1 MASIIIFG
9 GHGMVA
15 LLLESILTARGDRV
29 TAVIRNPDHAEEVA
43 SEGAEPLVADLE
55 TLDVDA
61 LAELI
66 AGHDAIVWSAG
77 AGGGNPRRTRAVD
90 REAAIRTMDAALQ
103 AGVKRYIMVS
113 YFGSPADHGV
123 DPEHPFFHY
132 AEAKAAA
139 DDYLRSTELDWTVLG
154 PSGLTVERASGKID
168 VHAEQSGTVSRGN
181 TAEVIAAV
189 LRDDETIRR
198 TIRFNNGTTP
208 IAAALRE

>member
-1 MASIIIFG
+1 MARIIIFG

-15 LLLESILTARGDRV
+15 LLLESILTARGDSV
-29 TAVIRNPDHAEEVA
+29 TAVIRNPDQVEEVA
-43 SEGAEPLVADLE
+43 SKGAQPLVADVE
-55 TLDVDA
+55 QLDVDA

-77 AGGGNPRRTRAVD
+77 AGGGNPARTRAVD

-103 AGVKRYIMVS
+103 VGVKRYVMVS
-113 YFGSPADHGV
+113 YFSSSRDHGV

-139 DDYLRSTELDWTVLG
+139 DDYLRGTDLDWTVLG
-154 PSGLTVERASGKID
+154 PSGLTVERASGRID
-168 VHAEQSGTVSRGN
+168 VHAEKSGTVSRGN

-189 LRDDETIRR
+189 LRDDATIGR
-198 TIRFNNGTTP
+198 TYRFNNGSTP
-208 IAAALRE
+208 IDEALHA